1 MDHRYKRFRDGDLFL
16 ICYRYDALFS
26 NIVVTGERARVANQ
40 EQIFGIEVDLDKE
53 KTNNVDDFD
62 KEHFINLNDEGSD
75 DLHDMDSF
83 MFLKPLL
90 KRQLLTDDI
99 GTSSRVKKSKTKSS
113 REELHSIVEFND
125 GIGALDGKHV
135 KARLLLG
142 QEIPYIDRKEQTFDV
157 WKARWSI
164 LRDMSYYNIDI
175 QRDIVITTMAIQNY
189 IRKKC
194 NVDNAFQ
201 VAENKRYIPSV
212 DFDVGTTSTAN
223 NIDGE
228 NVSEESNEHWVG
240 LRDMIANDICNA

>member
-1 MDHRYKRFRDGDLFL
+1 MDHRYRRFRDGDLFL

-26 NIVVTGERARVANQ
+26 DIVVTGERARVANQ

-53 KTNNVDDFD
+53 KTNNADDFD

-99 GTSSRVKKSKTKSS
+99 GTSSRVKKIE
-113 REELHSIVEFND
+113 R
-125 GIGALDGKHV
+125 
-135 KARLLLG
+135 
-142 QEIPYIDRKEQTFDV
+142 TFDV

-175 QRDIVITTMAIQNY
+175 QRDIVIATMAIQNY

-201 VAENKRYIPSV
+201 TAENKRYIPSV